1 VDISDELLWGRG
13 VLMTSKARRE
23 FMEGYK
29 REAVGLL
36 EDIRLVHGRL
46 SQRIPHDF
54 RQRT

>member
-1 VDISDELLWGRG
+1 
-13 VLMTSKARRE
+13 MTSKARRE

-29 REAVGLL
+29 REVVGLL

-46 SQRIPHDF
+46 SQSIPHDF